1 MTRSKGGLTETG
13 TARTRIRPATIRECS
28 SVSDNAGMSFLPTR
42 THRLTALALASVSLL
57 VACATTPA
65 QAARREL
72 RFTGPQITRQ
82 LAPSFPLK
90 RCVFGNL
97 GCVRLQNP
105 VVRMQPNDQRLF
117 LDLKVQFQPLP
128 GQGTTSGTAQVAGIP
143 AYDPRQG
150 AFYLR
155 APELLDLSVAGL
167 GMAEARQIA
176 SLVSGM
182 LADEFFSEQP
192 LWTLDESDPRQSMA
206 RLTLRSLA
214 VRNGTLI
221 VTLGDD
227 DEPVDPDSVTPHTPH
242 NLAPDSDSRND
253 GGDSHDGAGSN
264 DRGGSNGS
272 GGGSGNGSG
281 IDGRGSDDGRGSA
294 NRGSDDDDG
303 SGSRNDGRR
312 AAPPPLRDGNESAP
326 SPGNGTEE
334 GDGASPVWL

>member
-1 MTRSKGGLTETG
+1 M
-13 TARTRIRPATIRECS
+13 S
-28 SVSDNAGMSFLPTR
+28 SVSRNAGMSFLLTR
-42 THRLTALALASVSLL
+42 THRLTALALASLSLL

-97 GCVRLQNP
+97 ACVRLQNP

-117 LDLKVQFQPLP
+117 LDLKVQLQPLP

-155 APELLDLSVAGL
+155 SPELLDLSVAGL
-167 GMAEARQIA
+167 GIAEARQIS

-182 LADEFFSEQP
+182 LGDEFFSDQP

-206 RLTLRSLA
+206 RLTLRSVA

-242 NLAPDSDSRND
+242 NLAPDGSRRSDRSDSNNRRGSHGSSRGNGNSSGNDTD
-253 GGDSHDGAGSN
+253 GGDDSRGSDGRDDSDGSN
-264 DRGGSNGS
+264 D
-272 GGGSGNGSG
+272 
-281 IDGRGSDDGRGSA
+281 A
-294 NRGSDDDDG
+294 
-303 SGSRNDGRR
+303 RR
-312 AAPPPLRDGNESAP
+312 PAPPPLRDGNESTPA
-326 SPGNGTEE
+326 PGNGTEE
-334 GDGASPVWL
+334 GGGSSVWL

>member
-1 MTRSKGGLTETG
+1 MY
-13 TARTRIRPATIRECS
+13 PACYDPGVL
-28 SVSDNAGMSFLPTR
+28 SVSHNAGMSFLLTR
-42 THRLTALALASVSLL
+42 THRLTALALASLSLL

-155 APELLDLSVAGL
+155 SPELLDLSVAGL
-167 GMAEARQIA
+167 GIAEARQIA

-182 LADEFFSEQP
+182 LGDEFFSDQP

-242 NLAPDSDSRND
+242 NLAPDGSRRSDRSDSNNRHGSHGSGRGNGNSSGNDND
-253 GGDSHDGAGSN
+253 GGDDSRGS
-264 DRGGSNGS
+264 DGSNGS
-272 GGGSGNGSG
+272 NGS
-281 IDGRGSDDGRGSA
+281 
-294 NRGSDDDDG
+294 
-303 SGSRNDGRR
+303 NDARR
-312 AAPPPLRDGNESAP
+312 PAPPPLRDGNEATP
-326 SPGNGTEE
+326 APGNGPEE
-334 GDGASPVWL
+334 GDGGSLVWL